1 MDIKAYKMDGL
12 GNDFVIIDQRI
23 KNIEFSREQIIK
35 ICDRNFIGCD
45 QLIIIKKNRELDAGL
60 EFYNSDGGTSGA
72 CGNGTRCVA
81 YLLSKENNN
90 KEITVWTASGIIKS
104 NILKDNL
111 VKTQIGVPKTKWNEI
126 PISENKNTKNLGIK
140 ITDENNNE
148 HIGGIAINVGNPHVI
163 FFVESIDNFNIKKIG
178 PAIEN
183 NKLFPEKCNVTIAE
197 VINQNLIKVKVWERG
212 AGQTKACGTAACATA
227 VAGNINGLTKTST
240 DIEFEL
246 GKLSIFLDEKNI
258 IYMEGPV
265 SEIKEI
271 DIKL

>member
-1 MDIKAYKMDGL
+1 MSIS
-12 GNDFVIIDQRI
+12 F
-23 KNIEFSREQIIK
+23 
-35 ICDRNFIGCD
+35 
-45 QLIIIKKNRELDAGL
+45 
-60 EFYNSDGGTSGA
+60 
-72 CGNGTRCVA
+72 
-81 YLLSKENNN
+81 
-90 KEITVWTASGIIKS
+90 
-104 NILKDNL
+104 
-111 VKTQIGVPKTKWNEI
+111 
-126 PISENKNTKNLGIK
+126 ISETGPFIWILFFSSRK
-140 ITDENNNE
+140 IDNFPSSNS
-148 HIGGIAINVGNPHVI
+148 ISVI
-163 FFVESIDNFNIKKIG
+163 FFVESIDNFNIKKVG

-183 NKLFPEKCNVTIAE
+183 NKLFPKKCNVTIAE